1 MQPAT
6 RDHLIAQIAD
16 AEVRPFR
23 RTTPQHLHDDLLQEA
38 MIGAWLAIEKLD
50 GSRSPREQQAYVG
63 RAGRSKVISFLR
75 YTQVRKREVPGGVMA
90 ARGGGW
96 SDRSDHSQ
104 EIGRE
109 AGEVHGLSRVL
120 TASGNG
126 CRPDDEAAAR
136 DLARRI
142 DQALK
147 DTLAS
152 LSPDAQCMVLARLGE
167 GEAPVLPRR
176 RRDEYVRIAK
186 ERLAEFGHRAG
197 LDLDLGAMIA
207 CQ

>member
-1 MQPAT
+1 
-6 RDHLIAQIAD
+6 
-16 AEVRPFR
+16 
-23 RTTPQHLHDDLLQEA
+23 

-75 YTQVRKREVPGGVMA
+75 YTQVRKREVPGGVLM
-90 ARGGGW
+90 ARGEQSHGRASDDGISGG
-96 SDRSDHSQ
+96 
-104 EIGRE
+104 GVLPGM
-109 AGEVHGLSRVL
+109 AGAMLAR
-120 TASGNG
+120 GNG
-126 CRPDDEAAAR
+126 SRPDDEAAAR

-142 DQALK
+142 DRALE

-152 LSPDAQCMVLARLGE
+152 LSPGARCMVLARLGE
-167 GEAPVLPRR
+167 GQAPVLPRR
-176 RRDEYVRIAK
+176 RRDEYVRVAK